1 MGAIGAGGVV
11 DGGGWVVF
19 VVGVAAASGGW
30 GAAALGWVVVCGG
43 ECWVGGRWVV
53 VAVLGVG
60 LSAVFSGM
68 AVECISVFLVTAAY
82 GSALTAGHFGKA
94 PK

>member
-30 GAAALGWVVVCGG
+30 TLVALPCGVVRVAEYG
-43 ECWVGGRWVV
+43 VGRVWVV

-60 LSAVFSGM
+60 LIVVFSVI
-68 AVECISVFLVTAAY
+68 AAECIAVMLVTATVEY
-82 GSALTAGHFGKA
+82 ISVI
-94 PK
+94 

>member
-30 GAAALGWVVVCGG
+30 TLVALPCGVVRVAEYG
-43 ECWVGGRWVV
+43 VGRVWVV

-60 LSAVFSGM
+60 LIVVFSVI
-68 AVECISVFLVTAAY
+68 ATVEYISVI
-82 GSALTAGHFGKA
+82 
-94 PK
+94 

>member
-11 DGGGWVVF
+11 DGGGWVVL

-30 GAAALGWVVVCGG
+30 TLVALPCGVVRGAEYG
-43 ECWVGGRWVV
+43 VGGVWVV

-60 LSAVFSGM
+60 LSAVFSVM
-68 AVECISVFLVTAAY
+68 AAECISVF
-82 GSALTAGHFGKA
+82 
-94 PK
+94 